1 MVLQL
6 VLIYYDTANAIQQNQ
21 VVHMPQFCT
30 SWKHSIKH
38 QQFLK
43 KLAGFVKCLEFLK
56 KLQFSRPGKVW
67 KIEWMSGKN
76 GKKS

>member
-6 VLIYYDTANAIQQNQ
+6 VLTYYDTVNAIQQNQ

-56 KLQFSRPGKVW
+56 KSQFSRPGKSLENSVNVW
-67 KIEWMSGKN
+67 KN